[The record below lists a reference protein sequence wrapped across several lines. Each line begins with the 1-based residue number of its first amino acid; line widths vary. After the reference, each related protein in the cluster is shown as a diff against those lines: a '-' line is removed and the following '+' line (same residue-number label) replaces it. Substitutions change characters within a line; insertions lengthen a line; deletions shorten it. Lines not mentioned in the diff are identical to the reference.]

1 MELSWN
7 VVTVSNCHTHLLLVY
22 DNVTVCNH
30 YNHTYCNV
38 MCVIIIIILTVMEK
52 HNITN
57 IKAKQKLL

>member
-22 DNVTVCNH
+22 D
-30 YNHTYCNV
+30 NV